1 MPLPTAGAYGR
12 ILSRPGALLFSSAG
26 LMARFPMSM
35 VGISTIL
42 AVQSLYGDY
51 TAAGIVSAAA
61 LVAAAVG
68 TPLLSRLID
77 RHGQRRVMLPAVLVS
92 GTCLLGLILA
102 AQALAPLWLLVL
114 FAVGAGGFGGSMG
127 SLVRSRWTTVLS
139 TPEDI
144 HTAFSL
150 ESALD
155 ELAYMVGPVLATA
168 LSTTSALPVTSGLI
182 LSLFLQ
188 VVGGLLF
195 LSQRSTE
202 PVPHP
207 RARRPRRR
215 PDDDAARRHEVDAL
229 LAARPTPVLRQGA
242 VVAVSVIF
250 LFTGA
255 MFGAN
260 DVAAVAFATELGQRG
275 STGIA
280 LATWATG
287 SCVAALLYGARAW
300 GWPLWKQLAL
310 GIAWLALGAS
320 TFVLA
325 PGLGVL
331 AVLYALVGLG
341 TAPTMAAG
349 NNIVQ
354 ATVARSQLTEGLAWI
369 STSINIGV
377 SLGSMAGGVVID
389 ADGSRGGYLFTAGM
403 AWMGVVSMVIG
414 LSALRRA
421 RSHTHLPGLGET
433 EPDGPD
439 SGGPRQGTEEDGPG
453 ADRS

>member
-51 TAAGIVSAAA
+51 TAAGIVSAAT

-68 TPLLSRLID
+68 TPLLARLID
-77 RHGQRRVMLPAVLVS
+77 MHGQRRVMLPSVLVS
-92 GTCLLGLILA
+92 GTSLLGLILA

-114 FAVGAGGFGGSMG
+114 LAVGTGGFGGSMG
-127 SLVRSRWTTVLS
+127 SLVRSRWTTILS

-168 LSTTSALPVTSGLI
+168 ASTTSALPVTSGLI
-182 LSLFLQ
+182 ISLFLQ

-207 RARRPRRR
+207 RTRRPRRR
-215 PDDDAARRHEVDAL
+215 PDDDAARRQEVDAL

-242 VVAVSVIF
+242 VVAITVIF
-250 LFTGA
+250 LFSGA

-260 DVAAVAFATELGQRG
+260 DVTAVAFATELGQRG

-287 SCVAALLYGARAW
+287 SCVAALLYGSRSW
-300 GWPLWKQLAL
+300 GWPLWKQLVL
-310 GIAWLALGAS
+310 GVVWLALGAS
-320 TFVLA
+320 TFVFA
-325 PGLGVL
+325 PSLGVL

-377 SLGSMAGGVVID
+377 SLGSMVGGVVID
-389 ADGSRGGYLFTAGM
+389 AAGSHGGYLFTAGM
-403 AWMGVVSMVIG
+403 SWMAAVAMIIG
-414 LSALRRA
+414 LPALRRA
-421 RSHTHLPGLGET
+421 RSSAHLPGLGDP
-433 EPDGPD
+433 EPGGPD
-439 SGGPRQGTEEDGPG
+439 EDSEEVGPG
-453 ADRS
+453 ADRN

>member
-1 MPLPTAGAYGR
+1 MSLPTASAYGR

-42 AVQSLYGDY
+42 SVQSLYGDY
-51 TAAGIVSAAA
+51 TAAGTVSAAYM
-61 LVAAAVG
+61 VATAIGA
-68 TPLLSRLID
+68 PLLARLID
-77 RHGQRRVMLPAVLVS
+77 VHGQRRVMLPSMLVS
-92 GTCLLGLILA
+92 AACLLGLIVA

-114 FAVGAGGFGGSMG
+114 LAAGAGGFGGSMG

-150 ESALD
+150 EAALD
-155 ELAYMVGPVLATA
+155 EIAFMVGPVLATA
-168 LSTTSALPVTSGLI
+168 VSTTSALPVTSGWI
-182 LSLFLQ
+182 ISLLLQ

-215 PDDDAARRHEVDAL
+215 SGDDATRRQEVDAL

-242 VVAVSVIF
+242 VVSIIVIF
-250 LFTGA
+250 LFSGA

-280 LATWATG
+280 LAAWATG
-287 SCVAALLYGARAW
+287 SCVAALLYGSRSW
-300 GWPLWKQLAL
+300 GWPLWKQLVL
-310 GIAWLALGAS
+310 GVVWLALGAS

-325 PGLGVL
+325 PGLEVL
-331 AVLYALVGLG
+331 AVLYVLVGFG

-354 ATVARSQLTEGLAWI
+354 ATVARSQLTEGLAWV
-369 STSINIGV
+369 STSMNIGV
-377 SLGSMAGGVVID
+377 SLGSMVGGVVLD
-389 ADGSRGGYLFTAGM
+389 AAGSHGGYLFTASM
-403 AWMGVVSMVIG
+403 SWVAVVAMVVG
-414 LSALRRA
+414 LPALRRA
-421 RSHTHLPGLGET
+421 RSATHLPGPAGPGSPSDGEA
-433 EPDGPD
+433 PDGE
-439 SGGPRQGTEEDGPG
+439 R
-453 ADRS
+453 A